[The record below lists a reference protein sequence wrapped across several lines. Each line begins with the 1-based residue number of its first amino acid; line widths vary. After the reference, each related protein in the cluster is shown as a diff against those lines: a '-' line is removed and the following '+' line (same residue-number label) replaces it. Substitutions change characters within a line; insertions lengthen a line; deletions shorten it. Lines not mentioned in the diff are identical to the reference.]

1 MNQTIRTYKLGN
13 GTTFTE
19 IYDNNN
25 KLHCDNGPA
34 VVSQTTKEWYKHGLK
49 HRLDGYAVII
59 KKDNWIRV
67 EWWKDGYLHRD
78 GNNPAIVD
86 SNGCMEWW
94 VEGIQQRIIK

>member
-25 KLHCDNGPA
+25 KLHFDNGPA

-49 HRLDGYAVII
+49 HRSDGYAVII
-59 KKDNWIRV
+59 KKD
-67 EWWKDGYLHRD
+67 DYLHHD
-78 GNNPAIVD
+78 VNNPAIVD

-94 VEGIQQRIIK
+94 IEGIQQRIIK